1 MSVTLVESPAVDET
15 VLAGCGR
22 FPVVP
27 SRADLERFCFLDD
40 ADRRLI
46 AKRRGDHNRLGF
58 ALQVVTV
65 RYLGT
70 FLADPL
76 DVPTAVSAYV
86 AGQLEIADP
95 SCVKAYLEREKT
107 RFEHQW
113 VIAEEYGWRS
123 FADVEAEL
131 TRWVEDRAWTTGE
144 GPGSIS
150 DAAVLWLRE
159 RRVLLPGVTTLA
171 RLVARVR
178 DEVLERLWDTL
189 AALLTG
195 RQARQLEVLLEVPE
209 GSRTSDLERL
219 RSGPTTVS
227 GKALTAALGRAAEI
241 AALGLGGADLS
252 GVPRRRV
259 VELARYGMAG
269 KAPAL
274 RRRPD
279 RRRLAT
285 LLATVVYLEAKAV
298 DDALELFDV
307 LMTNDLLARANRES
321 RDEKARRYP
330 TVSRHAGKLAA
341 AVAVLLAATDGG
353 SDVSLE
359 AIWDAIETVVSRSEL
374 RAAVAS
380 ITEVVPA
387 PDADPDGEW
396 RTSLVERFGV
406 VRRFLPQ
413 LCATIR
419 FGSTAEA
426 APVLDAL
433 RDLPGLLESRPTK
446 RVPSGYLDAERVAV
460 DVVPPSW
467 RRLVFPPGRPDG
479 TVDRAGYVFCVLEQF
494 HQRLRRRDI
503 FAAASSRWAD
513 PQAQLLAGPAWDT
526 ARGPVLNALQLP
538 NDPDALLDDHSGAL
552 DAALRHIAGQV
563 EADEV
568 SVDAEGRLHAAKIDA
583 IADPPSLTDLRARC
597 EAMLPEVD
605 IGELVLEV
613 MTWEPRFLEAF
624 TAVSG
629 GQSRLA
635 DLHVSVAAGLTAQA
649 LNIGYRPIISPGS
662 KALT

>member
-1 MSVTLVESPAVDET
+1 LSVTLVESPAVDEI

-76 DVPTAVSAYV
+76 EVPTAVTAYV

-131 TRWVEDRAWTTGE
+131 TTWVEDRAWTTGD
-144 GPGSIS
+144 GPGTIS

-178 DEVLERLWDTL
+178 DEVLERLWATL
-189 AALLTG
+189 AAMPTDQ
-195 RQARQLEVLLEVPE
+195 QARQLEVLLEVPE

-219 RSGPTTVS
+219 RTGPTTVS

-241 AALGLGGADLS
+241 AALGLGDADLS
-252 GVPRRRV
+252 CVPRRRV

-279 RRRLAT
+279 QRRLAT

-298 DDALELFDV
+298 DDALEL
-307 LMTNDLLARANRES
+307 
-321 RDEKARRYP
+321 
-330 TVSRHAGKLAA
+330 G
-341 AVAVLLAATDGG
+341 
-353 SDVSLE
+353 
-359 AIWDAIETVVSRSEL
+359 
-374 RAAVAS
+374 
-380 ITEVVPA
+380 
-387 PDADPDGEW
+387 
-396 RTSLVERFGV
+396 
-406 VRRFLPQ
+406 
-413 LCATIR
+413 
-419 FGSTAEA
+419 
-426 APVLDAL
+426 
-433 RDLPGLLESRPTK
+433 
-446 RVPSGYLDAERVAV
+446 
-460 DVVPPSW
+460 
-467 RRLVFPPGRPDG
+467 
-479 TVDRAGYVFCVLEQF
+479 
-494 HQRLRRRDI
+494 
-503 FAAASSRWAD
+503 
-513 PQAQLLAGPAWDT
+513 
-526 ARGPVLNALQLP
+526 
-538 NDPDALLDDHSGAL
+538 
-552 DAALRHIAGQV
+552 
-563 EADEV
+563 
-568 SVDAEGRLHAAKIDA
+568 
-583 IADPPSLTDLRARC
+583 
-597 EAMLPEVD
+597 
-605 IGELVLEV
+605 
-613 MTWEPRFLEAF
+613 
-624 TAVSG
+624 
-629 GQSRLA
+629 
-635 DLHVSVAAGLTAQA
+635 
-649 LNIGYRPIISPGS
+649 
-662 KALT
+662 

>member
-1 MSVTLVESPAVDET
+1 LSVTLAENLAVDEI

-40 ADRRLI
+40 SDRRLI

-76 DVPTAVSAYV
+76 DVPAAVSAFV
-86 AGQLEIADP
+86 AGQLEIADT

-107 RFEHQW
+107 RFEHEW
-113 VIAEEYGWRS
+113 VMAEAYGWRS
-123 FADVEAEL
+123 FADGEAEL
-131 TRWVEDRAWTTGE
+131 AGWVEDRAWTTGD
-144 GPGSIS
+144 GPETLS
-150 DAAVLWLRE
+150 DAAVVWLRE

-171 RLVARVR
+171 RLVAPGAGRGAPAP
-178 DEVLERLWDTL
+178 WDTL

-195 RQARQLEVLLEVPE
+195 QQARQLDLLLEVPE
-209 GSRTSDLERL
+209 GSRTSDLERF
-219 RSGPTTVS
+219 RTGPITVS
-227 GKALTAALGRAAEI
+227 GKALAAALDRAAEI
-241 AALGLGGADLS
+241 AALRLGDADLS

-259 VELARYGMAG
+259 VELARYSMAG

-279 RRRLAT
+279 QRRLAT

-330 TVSRHAGKLAA
+330 AVSRDAGKLAA

-353 SDVSLE
+353 GDVSLE

-387 PDADPDGEW
+387 CDADPDGEW
-396 RTSLVERFGV
+396 RTSLVERFAV

-419 FGSTAEA
+419 FGRPRRLHRCSTLCGTCRGCSTA
-426 APVLDAL
+426 
-433 RDLPGLLESRPTK
+433 
-446 RVPSGYLDAERVAV
+446 
-460 DVVPPSW
+460 
-467 RRLVFPPGRPDG
+467 GRPSACRRG
-479 TVDRAGYVFCVLEQF
+479 T
-494 HQRLRRRDI
+494 
-503 FAAASSRWAD
+503 W
-513 PQAQLLAGPAWDT
+513 T
-526 ARGPVLNALQLP
+526 P
-538 NDPDALLDDHSGAL
+538 NGWP
-552 DAALRHIAGQV
+552 
-563 EADEV
+563 
-568 SVDAEGRLHAAKIDA
+568 
-583 IADPPSLTDLRARC
+583 
-597 EAMLPEVD
+597 
-605 IGELVLEV
+605 
-613 MTWEPRFLEAF
+613 
-624 TAVSG
+624 
-629 GQSRLA
+629 
-635 DLHVSVAAGLTAQA
+635 
-649 LNIGYRPIISPGS
+649 
-662 KALT
+662 